1 AAVTHLARRAGKAA
15 CHPVLNSDYGSGL
28 HGFEAGFEQ
37 KLFEERIAHLHV
49 GPLGL
54 GLFAEFFRRH
64 GSAVNAVAS
73 GLRSDVDYGIAF
85 ARRLRIKNLIT
96 PHEAQRE
103 RIDQRIARV
112 ARLKLRFTAEIWD
125 AETVSVRRN
134 P

>member
-1 AAVTHLARRAGKAA
+1 EDG
-15 CHPVLNSDYGSGL
+15 
-28 HGFEAGFEQ
+28 E
-37 KLFEERIAHLHV
+37 V
-49 GPLGL
+49 GRVAWVVVAKCCG
-54 GLFAEFFRRH
+54 GE
-64 GSAVNAVAS
+64 GGAVNAAAS

-134 P
+134 PANHALHDGVVLVDLGLCGAGCLPRACRRVLARL